1 MSPSTS
7 TSLLLLFL
15 NTFFIVSLANRAP
28 DLTHR
33 QPRFISFNSKEGN
46 IDYSKYF
53 KVDLDLSIPFLSIPL
68 NHDEGA
74 DGPKPLV
81 NVNLKSVAVAG
92 VLAGVT
98 AFVLPFFFAKPSVE
112 HRYRKFYI
120 IYILL
125 SLLIITFYYFVIQTS
140 TGRDDEFGLREA
152 GQALNELMLG
162 NNYVTPCLQYTVC
175 SAIAKVSHARVLSS
189 SDKIIDGI
197 ANLGW
202 FKNVTDGTALQEA
215 INVGRK
221 QNPGCSFM
229 FDGCKM
235 PANVLESMMNQL
247 GIK

>member
-7 TSLLLLFL
+7 TSLLLFFL
-15 NTFFIVSLANRAP
+15 NTFFIFSLANRAP

-46 IDYSKYF
+46 ID
-53 KVDLDLSIPFLSIPL
+53 VDLDLSIPFLSIPL
-68 NHDEGA
+68 NHDEDA

-98 AFVLPFFFAKPSVE
+98 AFFVL
-112 HRYRKFYI
+112 
-120 IYILL
+120 LTL
-125 SLLIITFYYFVIQTS
+125 SIITFYYFIIQTS
-140 TGRDDEFGLREA
+140 TGRDNEFGLREA

-202 FKNVTDGTALQEA
+202 FKNVTDGTAVQEA
-215 INVGRK
+215 INAGRK

>member
-7 TSLLLLFL
+7 TSLLLFFL
-15 NTFFIVSLANRAP
+15 NTFFIFSLANRAP

-46 IDYSKYF
+46 ID
-53 KVDLDLSIPFLSIPL
+53 VDLDLSIPFLSIPL
-68 NHDEGA
+68 NHDEDA

-98 AFVLPFFFAKPSVE
+98 AFVLPYFFAKPSVE
-112 HRYRKFYI
+112 HRYR
-120 IYILL
+120 
-125 SLLIITFYYFVIQTS
+125 
-140 TGRDDEFGLREA
+140 RDNEFGLREA

-202 FKNVTDGTALQEA
+202 FKNVTDGTAVQEA
-215 INVGRK
+215 INAGRK